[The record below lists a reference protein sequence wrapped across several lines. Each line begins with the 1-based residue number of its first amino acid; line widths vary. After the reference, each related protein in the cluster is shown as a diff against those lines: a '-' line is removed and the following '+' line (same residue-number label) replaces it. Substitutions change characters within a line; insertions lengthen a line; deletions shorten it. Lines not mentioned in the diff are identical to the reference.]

1 VRAAGPR
8 DAAGRPRPPIRSVV
22 LLVTVATGIVSL
34 VFPLYARSIGA
45 SYGDLGLLG
54 GVYAAANGLS
64 ILPAGR
70 LGDRRGHTVNVIAG
84 GLALAA
90 ATAIYAL
97 APGIPWLVVGKAVE
111 GIGMATLWP
120 SLEAVAATVALAR
133 PEEGYL
139 GSVFGVFAVANALGG
154 MGGGWLTA
162 AIGAR
167 RTLAVAL
174 AIFVAGVVTLGA
186 RTGTLP
192 RKSLS
197 GHVSPS
203 KARPLWAVY
212 ASGYVQVIAVA
223 TLLIFF
229 PVFAHGTILSVTAV
243 GMVWGL
249 YWGTRALGA
258 LWAPRSLGRL
268 GMARYLCLAFG
279 CTSLG
284 LFVLAT
290 GAAWA
295 LAGGIV
301 LAGIGVSAVNPAGLA
316 AISAWVQPSRRGF
329 AVSAFELSSML
340 GFLTASGAGWA
351 VGSFDRRAPFLLAAA
366 LTAGWTLVLL
376 AWAQRARM
384 DVPAARGHPVSL

>member
-1 VRAAGPR
+1 VGL
-8 DAAGRPRPPIRSVV
+8 PRPPIRSVV

-34 VFPLYARSIGA
+34 VFPLYVHNIGV

-54 GVYAAANGLS
+54 GVYAAAYGLS
-64 ILPAGR
+64 VLPAGR
-70 LGDRRGHTVNVIAG
+70 LGDMRGHTVNVIVG

-90 ATAIYAL
+90 ATATYTL
-97 APGIPWLVVGKAVE
+97 APGLPWLVVGKAVE

-120 SLEAVAATVALAR
+120 SLEALAATVALAWC
-133 PEEGYL
+133 PAEGYL

-174 AIFVAGVVTLGA
+174 AIFVVGVVTLGA

-197 GHVSPS
+197 GHVSSS

-229 PVFAHGTILSVTAV
+229 PVFAHGTILNVTAV

-268 GMARYLCLAFG
+268 GMASYLCLAFG

-284 LFVLAT
+284 LCVLVT
-290 GAAWA
+290 GTAWA

-316 AISAWVQPSRRGF
+316 AISAWVTPSRRGF

-376 AWAQRARM
+376 VWALRAKM
-384 DVPAARGHPVSL
+384 GGPAACGHPVSL

>member
-1 VRAAGPR
+1 MPPAGPR
-8 DAAGRPRPPIRSVV
+8 DAASPPRPPIRSVV

-34 VFPLYARSIGA
+34 VFPLYARSLGA

-54 GVYAAANGLS
+54 GVYAAAYGLS
-64 ILPAGR
+64 VLPAGR
-70 LGDRRGHTVNVIAG
+70 LGDRQGHTANVIAG

-97 APGIPWLVVGKAVE
+97 APGAPWLAVGKAVE

-154 MGGGWLTA
+154 MGGGWLIA

-174 AIFVAGVVTLGA
+174 AIVVGGVATLGA

-192 RKSLS
+192 RRSLS
-197 GHVSPS
+197 GRASSPT
-203 KARPLWAVY
+203 ARPLWAVY
-212 ASGYVQVIAVA
+212 ASGYMQVIAVA
-223 TLLIFF
+223 TLSIFF

-258 LWAPRSLGRL
+258 LWAPQGLGRL
-268 GMARYLCLAFG
+268 GIARCLCLAFG

-284 LFVLAT
+284 LFILST

-351 VGSFDRRAPFLLAAA
+351 AGSLDRRAPFLLAAV
-366 LTAGWTLVLL
+366 LTAGWAVVLL

-384 DVPAARGHPVSL
+384 DAPAARGHPASP